1 MAAADDITDA
11 QVIKTFSFN
20 IKEKRLKKAILY
32 PPNIAFTNF
41 KNILEIHNDKINVCK
56 EPDK

>member
-20 IKEKRLKKAILY
+20 IKEKRLKKASSNKSI
-32 PPNIAFTNF
+32 
-41 KNILEIHNDKINVCK
+41 DM
-56 EPDK
+56 